1 MMVFV
6 YSYYKKDVQLLSTLQ
21 TMRLLG
27 NLLALVAAVHIV
39 AGLVLNRK
47 LSTINNENVLDTFG
61 IILPLIYYLG

>member
-27 NLLALVAAVHIV
+27 YLLALIAAVHIV

-47 LSTINNENVLDTFG
+47 LLTINNENVLDQK
-61 IILPLIYYLG
+61 IS